1 MKRFIEKDYLDM
13 KNNSRKGRRYN
24 YFYLNY
30 KEDVDLKVG
39 VVISKK
45 ITKAVLR
52 NKLKRIIYEFMRQ
65 NSRSKGK
72 FLFVFHSWDGNL
84 EKIYSDLNKVL

>member
-1 MKRFIEKDYLDM
+1 MKKFKEKDYLDM
-13 KNNSRKGRRYN
+13 KKSSRKGRRYN

-30 KEDVDLKVG
+30 KECEDLKVG
-39 VVISKK
+39 VVVSKK

-52 NKLKRIIYEFMRQ
+52 NKLKRIVYEFMRQ

-72 FLFVFHSWDGNL
+72 FLFVFHSWDANL
-84 EKIYSDLNKVL
+84 EKVYLDLNKVL